1 MNKQKVIA
9 GEKLQKLDLV
19 VKREDE
25 KYYKVRSRQEIIREG
40 LYRILLNKKHDVIQ
54 DLANS
59 ILSYLHS
66 QKCRIEVDRELPELE
81 YEEYMRLHADW
92 ANSKESIDNLL
103 RRITK
108 ETRYKIAKSGCVAV
122 LPLIEEGK

>member
-25 KYYKVRSRQEIIREG
+25 KYYKVRSKQEEIRDEV
-40 LYRILLNKKHDVIQ
+40 YRILLNKKHDVIQ

-66 QKCRIEVDRELPELE
+66 QKCRIQVDRELPHSRYADLMFNSKGKSQIKENME
-81 YEEYMRLHADW
+81 RNNIYEEAQLDMLKW
-92 ANSKESIDNLL
+92 
-103 RRITK
+103 
-108 ETRYKIAKSGCVAV
+108 YKDS
-122 LPLIEEGK
+122 LEPLIVEEK